1 MKNRIPMMKPT
12 SRTSIQRRFEQSC
25 ATLVFALL
33 VLVLMPA
40 SALAQ
45 SDQSQRFDDI
55 TVYYSSLPADQLQ
68 PEVAQRYA
76 VDRAPN
82 RAIVDISLR
91 GNDAAAPDLAGTV
104 TGTAQGLNGQPVP
117 LQFRRIGEDASIS
130 YLADFV
136 VARPD
141 TVRFVITLKADQ
153 SAISHI
159 VKFQRDYAP
168 E

>member
-1 MKNRIPMMKPT
+1 MKSRMPMMKLT
-12 SRTSIQRRFEQSC
+12 SRTSKQRRFAQSC
-25 ATLVFALL
+25 AEFAIVLL
-33 VLVLMPA
+33 VLALVPA
-40 SALAQ
+40 STRAQ
-45 SDQSQRFDDI
+45 TNQSQRFDDI

-68 PEVAQRYA
+68 PEVAQRYT
-76 VDRAPN
+76 VERAPN

-91 GNDAAAPDLAGTV
+91 GNDAAASDLAGAV
-104 TGTAQGLNGQPVP
+104 SGTAQGLNGQPVP
-117 LQFRRIGEDASIS
+117 LQFRRIGERASIS

-153 SAISHI
+153 SPTTHI